1 MKKILLILAIL
12 MPLVS
17 FSQTKKGASHKKKA
31 TTTAV
36 KTEAKPQK
44 VTPSFTMPLFIF
56 DSEGGLSTE
65 DGKEFMVYELEGWSQ
80 KELYD
85 KVVLG
90 ISQLFTYPDKVMTK
104 VENELITV
112 NGYESNA
119 FKWGKGYYTS
129 YYYTVKF
136 LFKEGKIRV
145 EPSIRGYEGNNG
157 MANVAMW
164 MRTQGNY
171 NEVKP
176 KFEESINA
184 LIYSFLLKSF
194 DTSNDDW

>member
-12 MPLVS
+12 IPLVS
-17 FSQTKKGASHKKKA
+17 FSQTKKGTSLKKKA

-44 VTPSFTMPLFIF
+44 VIPSFTIPSFIF

-65 DGKEFMVYELEGWSQ
+65 DGKVFMVYELEGWSQ

-112 NGYESNA
+112 NGYESSA
-119 FKWGKGYYTS
+119 FKWSSIYVS

-145 EPSIRGYEGNNG
+145 EPSIRGYEGNSG